1 MELLLKK
8 DIEKLGRRGEIVKVA
23 DGYARNYLVPK
34 GFAVAASQANLKQ
47 IEIERKKLEKEE
59 KLRFGVFE
67 EFAEKLKAYS
77 CTIAA
82 QANDEGHLFG
92 SITADML
99 AEALAK
105 DGFSVEE
112 RQIILENPIK
122 EVGVYTIPV
131 RIEEN
136 IQTEFKLWVVGQ

>member
-1 MELLLKK
+1 M
-8 DIEKLGRRGEIVKVA
+8 
-23 DGYARNYLVPK
+23 
-34 GFAVAASQANLKQ
+34 
-47 IEIERKKLEKEE
+47 
-59 KLRFGVFE
+59 
-67 EFAEKLKAYS
+67 KAYS

-112 RQIILENPIK
+112 KQIILENPIK